1 MAPTL
6 DKNHMK
12 GGNIKSNN
20 NHQRLPSS
28 RDRHTINRRLL
39 RRTLI
44 QCRKHNRTTKVET
57 PSLPAAPSV
66 VYTPIRVSDYD
77 ASTNA
82 LAIGEKN
89 SLRIII
95 RRHSD
100 RKGILFE
107 VRKQWTIII
116 TIDFFL
122 MMCEAMM
129 SEWLLLLF
137 FLGIRLWIHHR
148 REMVR
153 IEHEE
158 RPDDRY

>member
-1 MAPTL
+1 MVHKIVLCETIRNDFLFVFVVITFFFKIPHLFHSTNPQIQRPSKRTSQMAPTL
-6 DKNHMK
+6 DKNYVK
-12 GGNIKSNN
+12 DGNIKSNN

-44 QCRKHNRTTKVET
+44 QCRKHNCTTKVET
-57 PSLPAAPSV
+57 PSLPAVPSV

-100 RKGILFE
+100 RKDILFE
-107 VRKQWTIII
+107 VRKQ
-116 TIDFFL
+116 
-122 MMCEAMM
+122 
-129 SEWLLLLF
+129 
-137 FLGIRLWIHHR
+137 
-148 REMVR
+148 
-153 IEHEE
+153 
-158 RPDDRY
+158 

>member
-1 MAPTL
+1 MVHRIDLCETIRNDFLFISVVVVVVITFFFQNSPSFSFHKQIQRPFKRTSQMTPTL
-6 DKNHMK
+6 DKSHVK
-12 GGNIKSNN
+12 DGNIKSNN
-20 NHQRLPSS
+20 NHQRLPFS

-57 PSLPAAPSV
+57 PFLPAAPSV

-100 RKGILFE
+100 RKNILFE
-107 VRKQWTIII
+107 VREQ
-116 TIDFFL
+116 
-122 MMCEAMM
+122 
-129 SEWLLLLF
+129 
-137 FLGIRLWIHHR
+137 
-148 REMVR
+148 
-153 IEHEE
+153 
-158 RPDDRY
+158 